1 MLQSYNYK
9 YKEGVSFMSTYK
21 VYLVEDEENLSEV
34 IQAYMEKENWEVHVF
49 DNGND
54 AMKALEDPPHL
65 WVLDIMLPG
74 MDGYQILKEIRK
86 QQDGVPVIFISAR
99 DQDIDR
105 VLGLEMG
112 SDDYLA
118 KPFLPQEL
126 IIRVKKLLTRV
137 YGEKST
143 VPTKV
148 EINGY
153 IIDPEARTITD
164 SIEEEEY
171 IDLTTKEMD
180 LILMLTQEIGKAFS
194 REDIIEKVWG
204 ENYFGS
210 ERAVDDVVR
219 RVRKK
224 MPRIHLETLYGFGY
238 RVLSS

>member
-1 MLQSYNYK
+1 M
-9 YKEGVSFMSTYK
+9 EDMTDFHI
-21 VYLVEDEENLSEV
+21 YLVEDEQNLSEV
-34 IQAYMEKENWEVHVF
+34 IKAYMEKEQWHVTVF

-54 AMKALEDPPHL
+54 AIQAIEHPPHL

-74 MDGYQILKEIRK
+74 TDGYQILKEIRNK
-86 QQDGVPVIFISAR
+86 QGNIPVIFISAR
-99 DQDIDR
+99 DQDLDR

-126 IIRVKKLLTRV
+126 IIRAKKLLSRV
-137 YGEKST
+137 YGEQTKET
-143 VPTKV
+143 KKV
-148 EINGY
+148 EINDY
-153 IIDPEARTITD
+153 IIDPEARTIIDADNKDT
-164 SIEEEEY
+164 Y
-171 IDLTTKEMD
+171 VDLTTKEMD
-180 LILMLTQEIGKAFS
+180 LVLLLTEEVGKAFS
-194 REDIIEKVWG
+194 REDIIESVWG

-224 MPRIHLETLYGFGY
+224 LPRIHLETLYGFGY

>member
-1 MLQSYNYK
+1 M
-9 YKEGVSFMSTYK
+9 ETYK
-21 VYLVEDEENLSEV
+21 IYLVEDEENLSEV
-34 IQAYMEKENWEVHVF
+34 IKAYMEKEGWDVQVF
-49 DNGND
+49 DNGDNALT
-54 AMKALEDPPHL
+54 AMVDSPHL

-74 MDGYQILKEIRK
+74 TDGYQILKEIRER
-86 QQDGVPVIFISAR
+86 QGSVPVIFISAR
-99 DQDIDR
+99 DQDLDR

-126 IIRVKKLLTRV
+126 IIRAKKLLSRV
-137 YGEKST
+137 YGSQTTESK
-143 VPTKV
+143 KV
-148 EINGY
+148 TLNDY
-153 IIDPEARTITD
+153 VIDPEARTVVD
-164 SIEEEEY
+164 KLEEEEF

-180 LILMLTQEIGKAFS
+180 LILLLTVEIGKAMS
-194 REDIIEKVWG
+194 REEIIERVWG

-219 RVRKK
+219 RIRKK